1 MIMNLGVWRVI
12 SASPK
17 LIIIQIVPP
26 TKICNYFQVCILSGT
41 PPECQDCKEE
51 VNCSG
56 GKGVQASSGEAGAG
70 AGGGGGKGGVGG
82 GGGGTELCAYE
93 CKARGGCTVRYTG
106 PPRGGPS
113 IGDYICIITKIIIQI
128 ITKITTIKVPA
139 SLLRLEVLAVELH
152 PSAETATKPGSRLT

>member
-1 MIMNLGVWRVI
+1 M
-12 SASPK
+12 
-17 LIIIQIVPP
+17 
-26 TKICNYFQVCILSGT
+26 
-41 PPECQDCKEE
+41 
-51 VNCSG
+51 NCSG

-113 IGDYICIITKIIIQI
+113 IGDYICIIHI